1 MMLALSVLD
10 LPFSA
15 GKAMVKFDANKMTYT
30 PADMLT
36 AFHEDVRPVGG
47 QAGKVQILVS
57 QNFYRQGDRYRDENG
72 ERLDK
77 FVTGEFVMQTV
88 YGCQVVV
95 TNPTPSK
102 QRLAVLIQTPV
113 GSIPVATGQ
122 PTRTVALHLQPYPP
136 QTI

>member
-77 FVTGEFVMQTV
+77 FVTGEFVMQTL
-88 YGCQVVV
+88 YGCQAAV
-95 TNPTPSK
+95 TNPTTSK
-102 QRLAVLIQTPV
+102 HRLAVLIPKTLGSLPIAHREPTPTLT
-113 GSIPVATGQ
+113 PD
-122 PTRTVALHLQPYPP
+122 LQP
-136 QTI
+136 